1 MRSRFEFEAP
11 GLLQKAALTIKA
23 PHRWR
28 SEVRPWVFDKKSGV
42 RFQLA
47 KDEQAAL
54 KPVTSRMR
62 NGSTSLP
69 VTVAFDQVA
78 DAIMNRRRGYCSE
91 WTRLAQRTPADW
103 DRWLSG
109 GLRRLRW

>member
-1 MRSRFEFEAP
+1 MRSRFEFQAP
-11 GLLQKAALTIKA
+11 GLIRRAALTIKA
-23 PHRWR
+23 PLHCR

-47 KDEQAAL
+47 KDEHAAL
-54 KPVTSRMR
+54 KPVTSRIG
-62 NGSTSLP
+62 NGSSSLP
-69 VTVAFDQVA
+69 VTVAFEQTA
-78 DAIMNRRRGYCSE
+78 ESIMNRRRGHRSE
-91 WTRLAQRTPADW
+91 WNRLAQRTPADW